1 MRAILFPGLDSLFVA
16 SKIKRWLDFDFVQ
29 QSLNETSLKLSELTN
44 QSEDLLM
51 FIRDTHR
58 PYLVDLDRSLVC
70 LTVLQVSIATNL
82 KNKITDL
89 GLIQGCSHGDIARSV
104 MVESISLIDAIEI
117 LWSFTFLRK
126 LLPDGVT
133 ATVRTKD
140 GTPISEAHV
149 AWLKAEDTPI
159 SLWSKEHGTIGAET
173 HKIDLLSKVAVDRNL
188 KIKNMLPF
196 PVHTPA
202 LVPAIELLRK
212 TSNLWPVSDPKQRT
226 VSSVWVRDI
235 TTAQE
240 LKDEVLAGAIQP
252 VRWIETLDYLYHEK
266 KIREFINIGPS
277 NTLTSWVFESNQY
290 PELKVIEAWDLL

>member
-16 SKIKRWLDFDFVQ
+16 SKIKRWLDFDFIQ
-29 QSLNETSLKLSELTN
+29 QSLNETSVKLSELTN
-44 QSEDLLM
+44 QSEDLLT

-82 KNKITDL
+82 RSQIKDL

-104 MVESISLIDAIEI
+104 MVESISLNDAIEI

-140 GTPISEAHV
+140 GTPISEAHI
-149 AWLKAEDTPI
+149 AWFDAEETPI
-159 SLWSKEHGTIGAET
+159 SLWSKEHGTIGSET
-173 HKIDLLSKVAVDRNL
+173 HKIEALAKLAAEKNL

-196 PVHTPA
+196 PVHTPS
-202 LVPAIELLRK
+202 LKPAIELLK
-212 TSNLWPVSDPKQRT
+212 QTSNLWPVSDPKHGT
-226 VSSVWVRDI
+226 VSSVWVKDI
-235 TTAQE
+235 LTGQE

-252 VRWIETLDYLYHEK
+252 VRWIETLDYLYHTK

-290 PELKVIEAWDLL
+290 PDLKVIEAWDLL

>member
-16 SKIKRWLDFDFVQ
+16 SKIKRWLDFPFIQ
-29 QSLNETSLKLSELTN
+29 QSLNETSSKLSSLTE
-44 QSEDLLM
+44 QEEDLLA

-82 KNKITDL
+82 RNKIQDL

-104 MVESISLIDAIEI
+104 MVESISLNDAIEI
-117 LWSFTFLRK
+117 LWTFTYLRK
-126 LLPDGVT
+126 LLPEGVT

-140 GTPISEAHV
+140 GTPITADHI
-149 AWLKAEDTPI
+149 AWFETQETPI
-159 SLWSKEHGTIGAET
+159 SLWSKEHGTIGSDIQKVEALSALAAE
-173 HKIDLLSKVAVDRNL
+173 KNL

-202 LVPAIELLRK
+202 LQPAIALLRE
-212 TSNLWPVSDPKQRT
+212 TSNLWPVSAPRYGT

-235 TTAQE
+235 TTSQE
-240 LKDEVLAGAIQP
+240 MKDEVLAGAVQP
-252 VRWIETLDYLYHEK
+252 VRWIETLDYLYHTK